1 MTARVLVGSVLMS
14 VALATATAAQ
24 SPGTVEVGAFGREAW
39 FDDQLQLEDK
49 AGGGGSLG
57 VFLLQNFALEAE
69 GTYVKTTGP
78 LGNDVSNTRVLGRL
92 VYNVPLGGYAS
103 AIQIGGGYARYMW
116 GETADADEDAVHAMV
131 GLRIGFT
138 ENLALRVS
146 GTVDVIPS
154 PKLQLGAEDNYHHGA
169 QAGISLLFG
178 NSYDKDKDGVKD
190 KQDKCP
196 GTPMGEPADAGGCSA
211 SQRDSDGDKVKDNAD
226 KCPNTPA
233 GATVDPEGCS
243 AAQKDA
249 DGDKVQDN
257 VDKCASTP
265 AGEEVDANGCSAS
278 QRDSDGDGVKDNVDT
293 CADTP
298 AGEQVDASGCSA
310 SQLDSDSDGVSDAK
324 DRCANTP
331 SGVQVD
337 AVGCRI
343 LFREAQRSITLEGVL
358 FETGKSTI
366 TPQTEVVLRT
376 VAEALV
382 ANPDIRGVVAGHTD
396 NTGSAKL
403 NQRLSEAR
411 AEAVRQYFI
420 THGVALD
427 RMTAVGY
434 GSSKPVASNK
444 TAEGRALN
452 RRVELIRTSAAPK

>member
-1 MTARVLVGSVLMS
+1 MTVRILVGSVLMS

-39 FDDQLQLEDK
+39 FDDQLRLEDK
-49 AGGGGSLG
+49 AGGGGTLG

-78 LGNDVSNTRVLGRL
+78 LGNDVSNVRVLGRL

-138 ENLALRVS
+138 ENLALRVA

-154 PKLQLGAEDNYHHGA
+154 PKLLVSAKDNYNHGA
-169 QAGISLLFG
+169 QAGLSLLFG

-196 GTPMGEPADAGGCSA
+196 GTPMGEPADQSGCSA

-233 GATVDPEGCS
+233 GTSVDAEGCS

-249 DGDKVQDN
+249 DGDRVQDN
-257 VDKCASTP
+257 ADKCANTP

-278 QRDSDGDGVKDNVDT
+278 QRDSDGDGVKDNVDK

-298 AGEQVDASGCSA
+298 AGEQVNASGCSA

-366 TPQTEVVLRT
+366 GPQTEVVLRT

-382 ANPDIRGVVAGHTD
+382 ANPDIRGEVAGHTD

-403 NQRLSEAR
+403 NQRLSLAR

-420 THGVALD
+420 THGVAAD

-434 GSSKPVASNK
+434 GASKPVASNK